1 MKDEASFF
9 GSYLMEL
16 AGAETTEYNKMI
28 LDILD
33 EMPVFN
39 ENEGMLADGSWI
51 RKENLSVEQKKRLND
66 YELLRYNEMLGGRQH
81 VEQIFTGIT
90 G

>member
-16 AGAETTEYNKMI
+16 AGAGTTEYNKII

-66 YELLRYNEMLGGRQH
+66 YELLRYNEMLGGRQR